1 MNNTSTCANCGKGEE
16 TGIDLKACAAC
27 KLVKYCSRD
36 CQIAHRSQHKKECKK
51 RAKELHEI
59 ELYKQPPPL
68 EDCPICMIR
77 LPTLESGRT
86 YMACC
91 GKSICTGCVFAFQS
105 RALLAGK
112 PAKDRDLCPF
122 CRVQAPSSN
131 EELIKRYKRR
141 LESDDPI
148 AIHSLGSFHDRGQFG
163 LPQNHAKALELWH
176 RAAELGNAD
185 SYTNIANAYMS
196 VERKEKKALHYYK
209 LAAMRGNELSRHN
222 LGISEI
228 RAGNI
233 DKALQHWMI
242 AVKGGHPDSLA
253 SIKRMY
259 LNEEVTKDDYDN
271 AVQSYQAYLDEIQ
284 TDQRD
289 EAAAFDD
296 RKKYYDSSF

>member
-1 MNNTSTCANCGKGEE
+1 MA
-16 TGIDLKACAAC
+16 
-27 KLVKYCSRD
+27 KYCNRE
-36 CQIAHRSQHKKECKK
+36 CQIAHWPQHKESCKK
-51 RAKELHEI
+51 RAAELHDI
-59 ELYKQPPPL
+59 ELFKHPPS

-77 LPTLESGRT
+77 RPMLESGTT

-163 LPQNHAKALELWH
+163 LPQNHVKALELWH

-196 VERKEKKALHYYK
+196 VERNEKKALHYYK

-228 RAGNI
+228 RAGNK
-233 DKALQHWMI
+233 DRALKHWMI
-242 AVKGGHPDSLA
+242 AVKGGHLDTLA

-259 LNEEVTKDDYDN
+259 LNEEVTKDDYAN
-271 AVQSYQAYLDEIQ
+271 AVQSYQAYLDEIK

-296 RKKYYDSSF
+296 RKKYYDSAF